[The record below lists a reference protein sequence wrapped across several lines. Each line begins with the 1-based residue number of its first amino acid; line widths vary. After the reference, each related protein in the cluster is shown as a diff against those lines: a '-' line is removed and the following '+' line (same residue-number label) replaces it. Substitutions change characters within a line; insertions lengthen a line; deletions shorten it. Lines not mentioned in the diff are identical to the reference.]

1 MGPER
6 HGPRQ
11 VGFLGHLP
19 DIKSLHPSICFFS
32 QTGRGEEGT
41 KVIIILIIK
50 LFCKDLEAGFSA
62 RTTEMVVW
70 PRQLSALESKEPV
83 PSIWAPQAGK
93 GARA

>member
-1 MGPER
+1 M
-6 HGPRQ
+6 
-11 VGFLGHLP
+11 VFLGIYRTSKAFIP
-19 DIKSLHPSICFFS
+19 QFVFSLKL
-32 QTGRGEEGT
+32 EEGT

-70 PRQLSALESKEPV
+70 PRQLSALASKEPV